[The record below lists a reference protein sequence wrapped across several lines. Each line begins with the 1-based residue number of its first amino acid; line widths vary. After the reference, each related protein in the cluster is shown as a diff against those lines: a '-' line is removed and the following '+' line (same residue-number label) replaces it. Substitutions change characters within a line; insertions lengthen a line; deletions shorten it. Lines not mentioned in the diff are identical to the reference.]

1 MYTFKTHKCY
11 PKVLHSFT
19 DPEDPFYSTLPD
31 VSARLSVLEY
41 HPLLKA
47 LKERVAVVE
56 GIKSWMEKR
65 PRGLF

>member
-1 MYTFKTHKCY
+1 M
-11 PKVLHSFT
+11 KVLHSFT
-19 DPEDPFYSTLPD
+19 DPEDPFYSTLPG

-47 LKERVAVVE
+47 LKERVAEVE
-56 GIKSWMEKR
+56 GIKRWMEKR